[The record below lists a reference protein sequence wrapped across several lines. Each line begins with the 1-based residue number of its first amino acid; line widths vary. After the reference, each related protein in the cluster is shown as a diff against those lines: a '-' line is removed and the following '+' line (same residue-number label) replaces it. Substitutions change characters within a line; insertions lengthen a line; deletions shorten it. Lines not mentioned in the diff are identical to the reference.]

1 MKHLP
6 FATVGFFATFLGI
19 ATLFSSTLFAA
30 DNAEGEK
37 SRLASLAKFT
47 RVVATIEKYY
57 VDDIKID
64 SLKVSLVNRIHIGHV
79 KYF

>member
-6 FATVGFFATFLGI
+6 FATAGFIATFLGI
-19 ATLFSSTLFAA
+19 TTFFSSTLFAA

-47 RVVATIEKYY
+47 RVLATIEKY
-57 VDDIKID
+57 
-64 SLKVSLVNRIHIGHV
+64 
-79 KYF
+79 